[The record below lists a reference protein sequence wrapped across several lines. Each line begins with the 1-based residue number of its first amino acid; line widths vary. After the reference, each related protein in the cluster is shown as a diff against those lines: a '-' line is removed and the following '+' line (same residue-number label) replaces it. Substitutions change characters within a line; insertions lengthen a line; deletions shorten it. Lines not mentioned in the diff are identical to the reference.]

1 MNPIDAWMQSSI
13 VKALGWTLLHS
24 LWEGAIIALALATAL
39 WAIRS
44 ARARH
49 AVACLPLAAMLAS
62 FGLTLGRLILQ
73 QEIQDSAAGIRGLPP
88 AASGFEAQ
96 WQAVKT
102 ETELRA
108 ADLLPWLAPFWIAGV
123 LIFHL
128 RSLASWMVARRLRR
142 RGVCCA
148 PTLWRQ
154 RL

>member
-1 MNPIDAWMQSSI
+1 MTLLQTWVQTPVA
-13 VKALGWTLLHS
+13 KALGWTLFHS

-49 AVACLPLAAMLAS
+49 AVACLALAAMLAS

-142 RGVCCA
+142 RGA
-148 PTLWRQ
+148 DRRRWHG
-154 RL
+154 